1 MSHYTHFTTEEREL
15 SRELK
20 ALGYSICQIAARL
33 GRNKSS
39 VSREFKRNSNKDGS
53 YSAHAAD
60 DRYKQR
66 RKRCGRKPM
75 LQTDSPVKEYVIEKL
90 SLDWSPDEI
99 SHRAKLDKEAFSISY
114 NTIYRAI
121 ESGVISKK
129 LRNHLRIKRIKNRKA
144 KANDKRGKIA
154 DRVMISDRPEIINN
168 RIEVGH
174 WESDTVLGKRNTGCI
189 ATHVERVTGYLIAF
203 RLPNLKDDIFRI
215 KTVDVF
221 KKLPAA
227 LKKSFTVDN
236 GNEFRSHSELA
247 AQTGMDVYFCDP
259 YSPWQR
265 GSNENTNGLLRQY
278 FPKGTS
284 FKDFCDDYFE
294 RVVDLINNRP
304 RKRLGYRTPAEVFYD
319 SFSKCC
325 T

>member
-114 NTIYRAI
+114 NTIYRAT
-121 ESGVISKK
+121 SKT
-129 LRNHLRIKRIKNRKA
+129 A
-144 KANDKRGKIA
+144 KQKP
-154 DRVMISDRPEIINN
+154 M
-168 RIEVGH
+168 
-174 WESDTVLGKRNTGCI
+174 
-189 ATHVERVTGYLIAF
+189 
-203 RLPNLKDDIFRI
+203 
-215 KTVDVF
+215 
-221 KKLPAA
+221 
-227 LKKSFTVDN
+227 
-236 GNEFRSHSELA
+236 
-247 AQTGMDVYFCDP
+247 
-259 YSPWQR
+259 
-265 GSNENTNGLLRQY
+265 TNAV
-278 FPKGTS
+278 K
-284 FKDFCDDYFE
+284 
-294 RVVDLINNRP
+294 
-304 RKRLGYRTPAEVFYD
+304 
-319 SFSKCC
+319 
-325 T
+325 

>member
-15 SRELK
+15 STELK

-129 LRNHLRIKRIKNRKA
+129 LRNHLRIKHIKNRKA

-221 KKLPAA
+221 N
-227 LKKSFTVDN
+227 N

-284 FKDFCDDYFE
+284 FKDFCDDYFDY
-294 RVVDLINNRP
+294 VVDLINNRP
-304 RKRLGYRTPAEVFYD
+304 RKRLGYKTPAEVFYD
-319 SFSKCC
+319 LFSKCC